1 MECSRALGASG
12 ADALLQT
19 LLTKTPPGAAG
30 VPPVNRPT
38 PRSLSMLFNSVSV
51 MLGKAA
57 TMGLGFLFWLLAAR
71 QFAPEQVGLAAGA
84 VSAMM
89 LSTQLAILGFG
100 SAVITDLPRHLD
112 RPARLLNTSFTVVAA
127 VALGVAGGFVLLASS
142 VLTELNVVA
151 SNPVFILL
159 FLATT
164 LLGTL
169 GILFDQVSIALR
181 RGDQVLVRGFLF
193 GGLTVGLI
201 VLLPLVS
208 DAQSSVAIF
217 APWVVA
223 GLGICLVGSI
233 QLWRSLHGYRYRP
246 RADRRMAGRL
256 LRVGLPNYALTL
268 TERAPGLILPIVVTE
283 LLSPTANATW
293 YAVWMMAWVVYIIP
307 ISVGLALFAEA
318 AHRPE
323 TLRASVVSGIRS
335 ALAIGLA
342 AALALGLS
350 AHFALSLLGPGYA
363 DAGETPLRIL
373 LGAFVPLAFVQAY
386 FAACRARQCLREA
399 IVTGVVSGSIAVG
412 AAAAAGVVFGLNGM
426 ALAWVVVQA
435 LTGVWAVLRLRSLD
449 GRKRALHPERPEPR
463 QAFQRVPERPAET

>member
-1 MECSRALGASG
+1 ME
-12 ADALLQT
+12 T
-19 LLTKTPPGAAG
+19 VLTRTTPGSAG
-30 VPPVNRPT
+30 VESVSGPT
-38 PRSLSMLFNSVSV
+38 PRALSMLFNSVSV

-112 RPARLLNTSFTVVAA
+112 RPARLLNTSFTVVTA
-127 VALGVAGGFVLLASS
+127 VALGVAAVFVLLASS

-151 SNPVFILL
+151 SNTGFVVL
-159 FLATT
+159 FLAMT
-164 LLGTL
+164 LFGTL
-169 GILFDQVSIALR
+169 GILFDQISIALR
-181 RGDQVLVRGFLF
+181 RGDQVLVRGLLF

-201 VLLPLVS
+201 VLLPQITG
-208 DAQSSVAIF
+208 AEGSVAIF

-223 GLGICLVGSI
+223 GLGVCLVGSF

-256 LRVGLPNYALTL
+256 FRVGLPNYALTL
-268 TERAPGLILPIVVTE
+268 TERAPGLILPIVVIE
-283 LLSPTANATW
+283 LLSPAANATW

-323 TLRASVVSGIRS
+323 TLRASAASGIRS

-342 AALALGLS
+342 AAVVLGLS
-350 AHFALSLLGPGYA
+350 AHQVLSLLGPAYA

-373 LGAFVPLAFVQAY
+373 LVAFVPLAFVQAY
-386 FAACRARQCLREA
+386 FATCRARQKLREA
-399 IVTGVVSGSIAVG
+399 IVTGVVSGSFAVG
-412 AAAAAGVVFGLNGM
+412 AAAAAGVAFGLNGM
-426 ALAWVVVQA
+426 ALAWVGVQA

-449 GRKRALHPERPEPR
+449 SQKRGSREWPKAR
-463 QAFQRVPERPAET
+463 QAFQPAPERPVET

>member
-1 MECSRALGASG
+1 ME
-12 ADALLQT
+12 T
-19 LLTKTPPGAAG
+19 LLKTAPRSAG
-30 VPPVNRPT
+30 VPPVSGPT
-38 PRSLSMLFNSVSV
+38 PRALSMLFNSVSV

-71 QFAPEQVGLAAGA
+71 QFAPEQVGLAAAA

-100 SAVITDLPRHLD
+100 SAVITDLPSQMD
-112 RPARLLNTSFTVVAA
+112 RPARLLNTSFTVVTA
-127 VALGVAGGFVLLASS
+127 VALGVAAGFVLLASS

-151 SNPVFILL
+151 SNTGFVVL
-159 FLATT
+159 FLAMT
-164 LLGTL
+164 LFGTL

-181 RGDQVLVRGFLF
+181 RGDQVLVRGLLF

-201 VLLPLVS
+201 VLLPQITG
-208 DAQSSVAIF
+208 AESSVAIF

-223 GLGICLVGSI
+223 GLGVCLVGSF

-256 LRVGLPNYALTL
+256 FRVGLPNYALTL

-283 LLSPTANATW
+283 LLSPAVNATW

-307 ISVGLALFAEA
+307 ISFGLALFAEA

-323 TLRASVVSGIRS
+323 TLRASLVSGIRA

-342 AALALGLS
+342 AALALGIC
-350 AHFALSLLGPGYA
+350 AHFTLSLLGPAYA

-373 LGAFVPLAFVQAY
+373 LVAFVPLAFVQAY
-386 FAACRARQCLREA
+386 FATCRARQILREA
-399 IVTGVVSGSIAVG
+399 IVTGVVSGSLAVG
-412 AAAAAGVVFGLNGM
+412 AAAAAGVAFGLSGM
-426 ALAWVVVQA
+426 ALAWVGVQA

-449 GRKRALHPERPEPR
+449 DRKRVPYHERPEPR
-463 QAFQRVPERPAET
+463 KAFQRAPERPVET

>member
-1 MECSRALGASG
+1 ME
-12 ADALLQT
+12 T
-19 LLTKTPPGAAG
+19 LLTTTPPGSTG
-30 VPPVNRPT
+30 VQSVSGPT
-38 PRSLSMLFNSVSV
+38 PRALSMLSNSVSV

-89 LSTQLAILGFG
+89 LLTQLAILGFG
-100 SAVITDLPRHLD
+100 SAVITDLPRHMD
-112 RPARLLNTSFTVVAA
+112 RPGRLLNTSFTVVTAA
-127 VALGVAGGFVLLASS
+127 ALGVAAGFVLLASS

-151 SNPVFILL
+151 SNTGFVVL
-159 FLATT
+159 FVAMT
-164 LLGTL
+164 LFGTL

-181 RGDQVLVRGFLF
+181 RGDQTLVRGLLF

-201 VLLPLVS
+201 VLLPQIT
-208 DAQSSVAIF
+208 AAESSVAIF

-223 GLGICLVGSI
+223 GMAICLVGSF

-256 LRVGLPNYALTL
+256 LHVGLPNYALTL

-283 LLSPTANATW
+283 LLSPAANATW

-307 ISVGLALFAEA
+307 ISSGLALFAEA
-318 AHRPE
+318 SHRPE
-323 TLRASVVSGIRS
+323 RLRASVVSGIRS

-342 AALALGLS
+342 AAIVLGLS
-350 AHFALSLLGPGYA
+350 AHQVLSLLGPAYA
-363 DAGETPLRIL
+363 DAGVTPLRIL
-373 LGAFVPLAFVQAY
+373 LGAFVPLVFVQAY
-386 FAACRARQCLREA
+386 FAACRARQSLREP
-399 IVTGVVSGSIAVG
+399 IVTGMVSGFTAVG

-449 GRKRALHPERPEPR
+449 SQKRAPRERPEAR
-463 QAFQRVPERPAET
+463 QAFQPAPERPVET